1 MPSVV
6 RLTAALPF
14 LLLFAPAALAA
25 QGVDTL
31 PRLPIRFGVPAPRL
45 TEPPALRAPWLG
57 AATPRM
63 ASYDSAVSAALDST
77 RLSRATAIR
86 HAAIYGAAPQT
97 AQDSALDSMPE
108 APSNRLLGGLEKYAD
123 LSLDGQARLDVR
135 TERVHNERCTAA
147 DANIPDAGCGGGIRA
162 PRLENQ
168 ISVRSGGTI
177 GRRVHVNVDYDA
189 DRDFTANNNI
199 QVYYEGLTD
208 EVVQRIEV
216 GTVTFRPPPSRFLT
230 AAVPRS
236 NFGVN
241 GLFELGPMQFQAL
254 VATQKG
260 SAVSE
265 RVFNIG
271 TGETSQPQDRIVRDL
286 DFESGRFFWVVDPER
301 VPGHP
306 AVDILTVDPQGI
318 PATDRPT
325 EVRVYRYRTPTLGG
339 VNPNLGGIRAF
350 AANDAGTLP
359 QRLGQLAP
367 DEGVEWTL
375 LQQGRDYY
383 LDPSGLWFV
392 LAAKLDPRDYLAV
405 SYVTATGGLVGSFPA
420 ADRPAEIDSLRLI
433 SEPQRGPE
441 AGSFRYEMRQV
452 YRVAGSDLQASSLD
466 VSVSLNRSER
476 PASGLSTYLAQ
487 LGLAIPTDESV
498 IDRQNRLF
506 PRARD
511 PGAEEIVRETY
522 IVFPHLSPF
531 ADPLRLTDTER
542 SDSLYRTPLYLLF
555 SQGPPAR
562 FQLRLRYEAV
572 GGNDRS
578 TLSLN
583 ALQIKEGS
591 EQLTSGGRLLTR
603 GIDYSIDY
611 STGQVTFLD
620 PEALFGTG
628 SAQVTARFEQ
638 QDLFA
643 VAPTTILGLTSR
655 YSLGTLG
662 SVNLLGVFQRE
673 ATAYNRPQLGFE
685 AKANLV
691 GGVTTDLHFQSRA
704 VTRFFDRLT
713 SSPAT
718 APSRLDLN
726 AELALSRPDPN
737 WSGAAYLEEFEADVG
752 TPLSLSEL
760 AWEYGSIPQRTDGV
774 DPLLGFGAAFDPED
788 AVQMTWQNLVPDATG
803 RPFRM
808 RPQDIDTTIVTAGR
822 GDQYETGL
830 FITFHGDTAGGLVD
844 NDRSSHWTLPDRPFR
859 PRWRSIVTPLSSTG
873 VDLSRS
879 EYLEFWVFQA
889 GLHSADSAGVQLMID
904 LGTVSE
910 DALALAP
917 TTLAIAGEDSVLT
930 GRQYVGQG
938 RLDTERG
945 SDGIFNADE
954 DDIGILGDRPD
965 SLSFDGE
972 VTIRDVPLC
981 SRQLTGTVQV
991 FPWGDLSARCSNGN
1005 GQLDSEDL
1013 NRDLLLDA
1021 RGPNEDVFRYIVD
1034 LRADTYKVP
1043 NRGVK
1048 TLDSSG
1054 REGGWTLY
1062 RVPLRDATAVIGAP
1076 ALRLIQ
1082 HLRITALAP
1091 PDAGGDDIVGR
1102 FALARM
1108 RFVGAPWV
1116 RRSETPI
1123 AGISGSVGQP
1133 HGEVLTAVVSTEN
1146 VELGYTS
1153 PPGARNAVN
1162 DRNAGQGSLG
1172 SQINEKSLRV
1182 IARDLA
1188 IGDRAEAYLRFPAGP
1203 QNLLNYRELRVWA
1216 RGRGEGW
1223 ERGDLQ
1229 AFVKLGSDDRN
1240 FYLFRAPANTA
1251 SWEPELIVDLDA
1263 WRRLRGELE
1272 TRWLRGDPPSG
1283 SAECGGDASAYVICE
1298 GNYVVHLADPGVSPP
1313 NLAAV
1318 QEIAAGLMRVADLGA
1333 LPEAEVW
1340 IDDIRLT
1347 QPVSQVGKAIALD
1360 ARFSASDVGD
1370 IALSYNRQDGQFRQ
1384 IGETP
1389 SYRTNSTVRLA
1400 GTWRL
1405 DRFLPAGLGLSIPIG
1420 ISLIHTGVDPQLLGG
1435 TDIRGDALE
1444 GLRRPSS
1451 WSTAYS
1457 ISIRRSRRGTSL
1469 LARGLLDPLALTGS
1483 FARGNSRT
1491 ELSSGSTNAL
1501 NVAGAYNLIL
1511 RRAGPVINLTGIVPG
1526 FLRNTEAGKALAKA
1540 QISLVPST
1548 VRLSSGVVRDE
1559 GEFTSFQVPIARPA
1573 DAALIPSLS
1582 LNHIWRNAAGVT
1594 WQPIGMVLLG
1604 GDLTSSRDL
1613 RRYSDSTT
1621 LGRLAG
1627 QSRRSFLGMDVG
1639 VERDRQFTTTFA
1651 VTPRLTSWLRPRFTS
1666 RSGFVL
1672 SRSLTSRP
1680 PVQINGDTLGE
1691 FILPQTLNN
1700 SRINEIGASIDLSRL
1715 VRGAAGDSSRA
1726 GTIFSRVRPLDVSS
1740 RLTRN
1745 STYDLAAFDPTFG
1758 YQLGLGGRDAFLS
1771 HQGTPAIGVGEI
1783 RVKSL
1788 SSGADFPMGISF
1800 TLTYS
1805 ETDALRF
1812 QQVSGAF
1819 RETRTLTRDWPN
1831 GTARWTQS
1839 FRNGPFA
1846 LIGLGTAFRYRTGTT
1861 EQPTSSGPTTS
1872 GISSR
1877 SFGPDLQVSM
1887 RNGLRLSLQYA
1898 TTGSTQ
1904 RNTASTTLTE
1914 DDQVYGQ
1921 LSYAFR
1927 MPEWLA
1933 RSRKRIRTTLSG
1945 RSSHSVSCLRGAVEE
1960 ACANTVSE
1968 TLNQELTARMETD
1981 IAQLFQGGVDFGYTL
1996 SEAKHLNRRI
2006 STMFLTVSFQLVLS
2020 AGEFR

>member
-1 MPSVV
+1 MPSLV
-6 RLTAALPF
+6 RLAAALPF
-14 LLLFAPAALAA
+14 LLLIAPAALAA

-31 PRLPIRFGVPAPRL
+31 PRLPLRFGVPVPRL
-45 TEPPALRAPWLG
+45 TEPAALRAPWLG

-77 RLSRATAIR
+77 RLVRATAIR
-86 HAAIYGAAPQT
+86 QGMIYGVAQQP
-97 AQDSALDSMPE
+97 AQDTTPAAG
-108 APSNRLLGGLEKYAD
+108 APSNQILGGLEKYAD

-147 DANIPDAGCGGGIRA
+147 DANIPDAGCTGGIRA

-177 GRRVHVNVDYDA
+177 GQRVHVNVDYDA
-189 DRDFTANNNI
+189 DRDFSANNNI

-230 AAVPRS
+230 AAVPRT

-241 GLFELGPMQFQAL
+241 GVFELGPMQFQAL

-271 TGETSQPQDRIVRDL
+271 TGATSQPQDRIVRDL

-306 AVDILTVDPQGI
+306 AIDILNLDPQALPI
-318 PATDRPT
+318 ADRPA
-325 EVRVYRYRTPTLGG
+325 EVRVYRYRTPTIGG

-350 AANDAGTLP
+350 AANQSGITP
-359 QRLGQLAP
+359 QRLGQSAP
-367 DEGVEWTL
+367 NEGVEWTL

-383 LDPSGLWFV
+383 LDPSGLWFT

-405 SYVTATGGLVGSFPA
+405 SYVTAAGNSVGTFPA
-420 ADRPAEIDSLRLI
+420 ADRPAAIDSLILVF
-433 SEPQRGPE
+433 EPLRGPD
-441 AGSFRYEMRQV
+441 AGSFRHEMRQV
-452 YRVAGSDLQASSLD
+452 YRVAGNDLQASTLD
-466 VSVSLNRSER
+466 VSVLLNRSER

-487 LGLAIPTDESV
+487 LGLAIPTDESI

-511 PGAEEIVRETY
+511 PGAEDVVRETY
-522 IVFPHLSPF
+522 IVFPHLTPF
-531 ADPLRLTDTER
+531 ADAQRLTSAER

-562 FQLRLRYEAV
+562 FQVRLRYEAV
-572 GGNDRS
+572 GGTDRS

-583 ALQIKEGS
+583 ALQIKEAS
-591 EQLTSGGRLLTR
+591 EQLSIGGRVLLR
-603 GIDYSIDY
+603 GVDYAIDY

-655 YSLGTLG
+655 YSLGQLG

-691 GGVTTDLHFQSRA
+691 GGITTDLHFQSRA
-704 VTRFFDRLT
+704 VTRFFDRIT
-713 SSPAT
+713 SAPAT
-718 APSRLDLN
+718 APSRLDVN

-737 WSGAAYLEEFEADVG
+737 RSGAAYLEEFEADVG
-752 TPLSLSEL
+752 TPLSLAEV
-760 AWEYGSIPQRTDGV
+760 AWEFGSVPQSTDGV

-788 AVQMTWQNLVPDATG
+788 AVQLVWQNLVPDAQG
-803 RPFRM
+803 RAFRV
-808 RPQDIDTTIVTAGR
+808 RPQDIDTTIITAGR
-822 GDQYETGL
+822 GEQFETAL
-830 FITFHGDTAGGLVD
+830 WLTLHADTAGGLVR
-844 NDRSSHWTLPDRPFR
+844 NDRSSQWTLPARPLR

-889 GLHSADSAGVQLMID
+889 GAHSADSAGVHLMID

-910 DALALAP
+910 DALAIAP
-917 TTLAIAGEDSVLT
+917 GTFALVGEDSVFS
-930 GRQYVGQG
+930 GRQYVGRD

-965 SLSFDGE
+965 TLNFEGE
-972 VTIRDVPLC
+972 ITLENVPLC
-981 SRQLTGTVQV
+981 NRELTGVVQV
-991 FPWGDLSARCSNGN
+991 FPWGDLSARCSRGN

-1013 NRDLLLDA
+1013 NRDLLLNA
-1021 RGPNEDVFRYIVD
+1021 RGPNEDIFRYVVD
-1034 LRADTYKVP
+1034 LRSDAFKVP

-1048 TLDSSG
+1048 SLDSQG

-1062 RVPLRDATAVIGAP
+1062 RVPLRDATATVGSP

-1082 HLRITALAP
+1082 HLRVTVLAP
-1091 PDAGGDDIVGR
+1091 PDAGGDDVVGR
-1102 FALARM
+1102 FAVARM

-1116 RRSETPI
+1116 RRAEQPI
-1123 AGISGSVGQP
+1123 AGISGSTAAG

-1182 IARDLA
+1182 IARDLLV
-1188 IGDRAEAYLRFPAGP
+1188 GERAEAYLRFPAGP

-1216 RGRGEGW
+1216 RGFGAGW

-1251 SWEPELIVDLDA
+1251 SWEPEMIVDLDA

-1272 TRWLRGDPPSG
+1272 ARWLRGDPPSG
-1283 SAECGGDASAYVICE
+1283 SAECGGDPAAYVICE
-1298 GNYVVHLADPGVSPP
+1298 GNYLVHLADPGVSPP

-1318 QEIAAGLMRVADLGA
+1318 QEIAAGLIRVADLGA

-1347 QPVSQVGKAIALD
+1347 QPVSQVGKAMALD
-1360 ARFSASDVGD
+1360 ARFTASDVGD
-1370 IALSYNRQDGQFRQ
+1370 LALSFQRQDGQFRQ

-1389 SYRTNSTVRLA
+1389 SYRTNNTLRLF
-1400 GTWRL
+1400 GVWRL
-1405 DRFLPAGLGLSIPIG
+1405 DRFLPAGLGLSIPVG
-1420 ISLIHTGVDPQLLGG
+1420 VSLTRTGVDPVLLSG
-1435 TDIRGDALE
+1435 TDILGSTLAD
-1444 GLRRPSS
+1444 LRRPRS
-1451 WSTAYS
+1451 WSTAYTV
-1457 ISIRRSRRGTSL
+1457 SIRRSRRGSNWVT
-1469 LARGLLDPLALTGS
+1469 RGLLDPLALTGS
-1483 FARGNSRT
+1483 FASGTAQT
-1491 ELSSGSTNAL
+1491 ELSRGETSTM
-1501 NVAGAYNLIL
+1501 NVSGAYNLVL
-1511 RRAGPVINLTGIVPG
+1511 RRSGPVVNLTGIVPG

-1540 QISLVPST
+1540 QVSLVPST
-1548 VRLSSGVVRDE
+1548 VRLSSGIARDE
-1559 GEFTSFQVPIARPA
+1559 GEFTSYQVPVFRAA
-1573 DAALIPSLS
+1573 DEALVPSLS
-1582 LNHIWRNAAGVT
+1582 LNHIWRNVAGVT
-1594 WQPIGMVLLG
+1594 WQPLGMLQLG

-1613 RRYSDSTT
+1613 RRYADSTT
-1621 LGRLAG
+1621 IGRVAG
-1627 QSRRSFLGMDVG
+1627 QSRRAFLGMDVG
-1639 VERDRQFTTTFA
+1639 VERDRQLSTNVA
-1651 VTPRLTSWLRPRFTS
+1651 LTPRLTSWLRPRYST
-1666 RSGFVL
+1666 RSNFVL

-1680 PVQINGDTLGE
+1680 PVQIFGDTLGA

-1700 SRINEIGASIDLSRL
+1700 SRANEIGASIDVARL
-1715 VRGAAGDSSRA
+1715 VRGISGDSSRI
-1726 GTIFSRVRPLDVSS
+1726 GTFFARMRPLDLSS
-1740 RLTRN
+1740 RLTRT
-1745 STYDLAAFDPTFG
+1745 STYDLAAFDPDLR
-1758 YQLGLGGRDAFLS
+1758 YQLALGGRDDFLTEE
-1771 HQGTPAIGVGEI
+1771 GVPAIGLGET
-1783 RVKSL
+1783 RVKAL
-1788 SSGADFPMGISF
+1788 STGADLPMGLSF
-1800 TLTYS
+1800 ALTFS
-1805 ETDALRF
+1805 ETDALRL
-1812 QQVSGAF
+1812 QRVSNAF

-1831 GTARWTQS
+1831 GTARWNHT
-1839 FRNGPFA
+1839 FRSGPLA
-1846 LIGLGTAFRYRTGTT
+1846 LIGLGAAFRYRTGTT
-1861 EQPTSSGPTTS
+1861 EQPTSTGTSISGL
-1872 GISSR
+1872 SSR
-1877 SFGPDLQVSM
+1877 SFGPDLQLSM

-1898 TTGSTQ
+1898 TSGSEQ
-1904 RNTASTTLTE
+1904 RNTSSTTIAE
-1914 DDQVYGQ
+1914 DDQLYGQ

-1945 RSSHSVSCLRGAVEE
+1945 RSSLSTSCLRGPEE
-1960 ACANTVSE
+1960 AVCANTVSE
-1968 TLNQELTARMETD
+1968 TLNQELTARLETD
-1981 IAQLFQGGVDFGYTL
+1981 LAQLFQGGLDFGYTL

>member
-6 RLTAALPF
+6 RLAAALPF

-31 PRLPIRFGVPAPRL
+31 PRLPLRFGVPVPRL
-45 TEPPALRAPWLG
+45 TEPAALRAPWLG

-77 RLSRATAIR
+77 RLVRATAIR
-86 HAAIYGAAPQT
+86 QGMIYGVAQQP
-97 AQDSALDSMPE
+97 AQDTAPAAG
-108 APSNRLLGGLEKYAD
+108 APSNQLLGGLEKYAD

-147 DANIPDAGCGGGIRA
+147 DANIPDAGCSGGIRA

-177 GRRVHVNVDYDA
+177 GQRVHVNVDYDA
-189 DRDFTANNNI
+189 DRDFSANNNI

-230 AAVPRS
+230 AAVPRT

-241 GLFELGPMQFQAL
+241 GVFELGPMQFQAL

-271 TGETSQPQDRIVRDL
+271 TGATSQPQDRIVRDL

-306 AVDILTVDPQGI
+306 GIDILNLDPQVL
-318 PATDRPT
+318 PVADRPA
-325 EVRVYRYRTPTLGG
+325 EVRVYRYRTPTTGG

-350 AANDAGTLP
+350 AANQSGLTP
-359 QRLGQLAP
+359 QRLGQSAP
-367 DEGVEWTL
+367 NEGVEWTL

-383 LDPSGLWFV
+383 LDPSGLWFT

-405 SYVTATGGLVGSFPA
+405 SYVTAAGGSVGTFPA
-420 ADRPAEIDSLRLI
+420 ADRPAAIDSLILVF
-433 SEPQRGPE
+433 EPLRGPD
-441 AGSFRYEMRQV
+441 AGSFRHEMRQV
-452 YRVAGSDLQASSLD
+452 YRVAGNDLQASTLD
-466 VSVSLNRSER
+466 VSVLLNRSER

-511 PGAEEIVRETY
+511 PGAEEVVRETY
-522 IVFPHLSPF
+522 IVFPHLTPF
-531 ADPLRLTDTER
+531 ADAQRLTPAER

-562 FQLRLRYEAV
+562 FQVRLRYEAV
-572 GGNDRS
+572 GGTDRS

-591 EQLTSGGRLLTR
+591 EQLSSGGRLLQR
-603 GIDYSIDY
+603 GVDYSIDY

-655 YSLGTLG
+655 YSLGQLG

-691 GGVTTDLHFQSRA
+691 GGITTDLHFQSRA
-704 VTRFFDRLT
+704 VTRFFDRIT
-713 SSPAT
+713 SAPAT
-718 APSRLDLN
+718 APSRLDVN

-737 WSGAAYLEEFEADVG
+737 RSGAAYLEEFEADVG
-752 TPLSLSEL
+752 TPLSLAEV
-760 AWEYGSIPQRTDGV
+760 AWEFGSVPQTTDGV

-788 AVQMTWQNLVPDATG
+788 AVQLVWQNLVPDAQG
-803 RPFRM
+803 RPFRV
-808 RPQDIDTTIVTAGR
+808 RPQDIDTTIITAGR
-822 GDQYETGL
+822 GEQFETAL
-830 FITFHGDTAGGLVD
+830 WLTLHADTAGGLVR
-844 NDRSSHWTLPDRPFR
+844 NDRSSQWTMPARPLR
-859 PRWRSIVTPLSSTG
+859 PRWRSMVTPLSSTG

-889 GLHSADSAGVQLMID
+889 GAHSADSAGVQLMID

-910 DALALAP
+910 DALAIAP
-917 TTLAIAGEDSVLT
+917 GTFALVAEDSVFT
-930 GRQYVGQG
+930 GRQYVGRD

-945 SDGIFNADE
+945 ADGIFNADE

-965 SLSFDGE
+965 TLNFEGE
-972 VTIRDVPLC
+972 ITLENVPLC
-981 SRQLTGTVQV
+981 NRELTGVVQV
-991 FPWGDLSARCSNGN
+991 FPWGDLSARCSRGN

-1021 RGPNEDVFRYIVD
+1021 RGPNEDIFRYVVD
-1034 LRADTYKVP
+1034 LRSDAFKVP

-1048 TLDSSG
+1048 SLDSQG

-1062 RVPLRDATAVIGAP
+1062 RVPLRDATATVGSP

-1082 HLRITALAP
+1082 HLRVTVLAP
-1091 PDAGGDDIVGR
+1091 PDAGGDDVVGR

-1116 RRSETPI
+1116 RRAEQPI
-1123 AGISGSVGQP
+1123 AGISGSTAAG

-1182 IARDLA
+1182 IARDLLV
-1188 IGDRAEAYLRFPAGP
+1188 GERAEAYLRFPAGP

-1216 RGRGEGW
+1216 RGFGAGW

-1251 SWEPELIVDLDA
+1251 SWEPEMIVDLDA

-1272 TRWLRGDPPSG
+1272 ARWLRGDPPSG
-1283 SAECGGDASAYVICE
+1283 SAECGGDPAAYVICE
-1298 GNYVVHLADPGVSPP
+1298 GSYLVHLADPGVSPP

-1318 QEIAAGLMRVADLGA
+1318 QEIAAGMIRVADLGA
-1333 LPEAEVW
+1333 LTEAEVW

-1347 QPVSQVGKAIALD
+1347 QPVSQVGKAMALD
-1360 ARFSASDVGD
+1360 ARFTAADVGD
-1370 IALSYNRQDGQFRQ
+1370 LALSFHRQDGQFRQ

-1389 SYRTNSTVRLA
+1389 SFRTNNTLRLS

-1405 DRFLPAGLGLSIPIG
+1405 DRFLPAGLGLSIPVG
-1420 ISLIHTGVDPQLLGG
+1420 VSLIRTGVDPVLLSG
-1435 TDIRGDALE
+1435 TDILGSTLAE
-1444 GLRRPSS
+1444 LRRPRS

-1457 ISIRRSRRGTSL
+1457 VSIRRSRRGSNWLT
-1469 LARGLLDPLALTGS
+1469 RGLLDPLALTGS
-1483 FARGNSRT
+1483 FASGTAQT
-1491 ELSSGSTNAL
+1491 ELSRGETNTM
-1501 NVAGAYNLIL
+1501 NVSGAYNLVL
-1511 RRAGPVINLTGIVPG
+1511 RRAGPVVNLTGIVPG
-1526 FLRNTEAGKALAKA
+1526 FLRNTEAGKALAKS

-1548 VRLSSGVVRDE
+1548 LRLSSGIARDE
-1559 GEFTSFQVPIARPA
+1559 GEFTSYQAPVFRAT
-1573 DAALIPSLS
+1573 DEALVPSLS

-1594 WQPIGMVLLG
+1594 WQPLGMLLLG

-1613 RRYSDSTT
+1613 RRYADSTT
-1621 LGRLAG
+1621 IGRVAG
-1627 QSRRSFLGMDVG
+1627 QSRRAFLGMDVG
-1639 VERDRQFTTTFA
+1639 VERDRQLSTNVTL
-1651 VTPRLTSWLRPRFTS
+1651 TPRLTSWLRPRYST
-1666 RSGFVL
+1666 RSNFVL

-1680 PVQINGDTLGE
+1680 PVQIFGDTLGA

-1700 SRINEIGASIDLSRL
+1700 SRANEIGASIDLARL
-1715 VRGAAGDSSRA
+1715 VRGISGDSSRI
-1726 GTIFSRVRPLDVSS
+1726 GNFFGRVRPLDVSS
-1740 RLTRN
+1740 RLTRT
-1745 STYDLAAFDPTFG
+1745 STFDLAAFDPDLR
-1758 YQLGLGGRDAFLS
+1758 YQLALGGREDFLTEE
-1771 HQGTPAIGVGEI
+1771 GTPAIGLGET

-1788 SSGADFPMGISF
+1788 SSGADLPMGLSF
-1800 TLTYS
+1800 SLTFS
-1805 ETDALRF
+1805 ETDALRM
-1812 QQVSGAF
+1812 QRVSNAF

-1831 GTARWTQS
+1831 GTARWTHT
-1839 FRNGPFA
+1839 FRSGPLA
-1846 LIGLGTAFRYRTGTT
+1846 LIGLGAAFRYRTGTT
-1861 EQPTSSGPTTS
+1861 EQPTSAGTSISGL
-1872 GISSR
+1872 SSR
-1877 SFGPDLQVSM
+1877 SFGPDLQLSM

-1898 TTGSTQ
+1898 TSGSEQ
-1904 RNTASTTLTE
+1904 RNTSSTTMAE
-1914 DDQVYGQ
+1914 DEQLYGQ

-1945 RSSHSVSCLRGAVEE
+1945 RSSVSTSCLRSPEE
-1960 ACANTVSE
+1960 AVCGNTVSE
-1968 TLNQELTARMETD
+1968 TLNQELTARLETD
-1981 IAQLFQGGVDFGYTL
+1981 LAQLFQGGLDFGYTL

>member
-1 MPSVV
+1 MPSAL
-6 RLTAALPF
+6 RLTAALPL

-31 PRLPIRFGVPAPRL
+31 PRRPIRFGIPAPRL
-45 TEPPALRAPWLG
+45 TEPAALRAPWLG

-77 RLSRATAIR
+77 RLARATAIR
-86 HAAIYGAAPQT
+86 QGIIYGAAQQPV
-97 AQDSALDSMPE
+97 QDTTPAG
-108 APSNRLLGGLEKYAD
+108 APSNRILGGLEKYAD

-147 DANIPDAGCGGGIRA
+147 DANIPDAGCTGGIRA

-177 GRRVHVNVDYDA
+177 GQRVHVNVDYDA
-189 DRDFTANNNI
+189 DRDFSANNNI

-241 GLFELGPMQFQAL
+241 GLFEFGPMQFQAL

-271 TGETSQPQDRIVRDL
+271 TGATSQPQDRIVRDL
-286 DFESGRFFWVVDPER
+286 DFEAGRFFWVVNPER

-306 AVDILTVDPQGI
+306 AIDILNVDPSGLPVAER
-318 PATDRPT
+318 PA
-325 EVRVYRYRTPTLGG
+325 EVRVYRYRTPTTGG

-350 AANDAGTLP
+350 AANESGLVP
-359 QRLGQLAP
+359 QRLGQPAP
-367 DEGVEWTL
+367 NEGVEWTL

-383 LDPSGLWFV
+383 LDPSGLWFT
-392 LAAKLDPRDYLAV
+392 LAARLDPRDYLAV
-405 SYVTATGGLVGSFPA
+405 SYVTAAGTSVGTFPA
-420 ADRPAEIDSLRLI
+420 ADRPAAIDSLILVF
-433 SEPQRGPE
+433 EPQRGPD
-441 AGSFRYEMRQV
+441 AGSFRHEMRQV
-452 YRVAGSDLQASSLD
+452 YRVAGSDLQASTLEVSLL
-466 VSVSLNRSER
+466 LNRSER

-522 IVFPHLSPF
+522 IVFPHLTPF
-531 ADPLRLTDTER
+531 ADPQRLTEAER

-562 FQLRLRYEAV
+562 FQVRLRYEAV
-572 GGNDRS
+572 GGTDRS

-583 ALQIKEGS
+583 ALQIKDGS
-591 EQLTSGGRLLTR
+591 EQLTVGGRLLQR
-603 GIDYSIDY
+603 GTDYAIDY

-655 YSLGTLG
+655 YSLGRVG

-691 GGVTTDLHFQSRA
+691 GGVTTDLHFQSRGI
-704 VTRFFDRLT
+704 TRFFDRLT
-713 SSPAT
+713 STPAT

-737 WSGAAYLEEFEADVG
+737 RSGAAYLEEFEADVG
-752 TPLSLSEL
+752 TPLSLAEI
-760 AWEYGSIPQRTDGV
+760 AWEFGSVPQATDGL

-788 AVQMTWQNLVPDATG
+788 AVQLVWQNLVPDAEG
-803 RPFRM
+803 RPFRV
-808 RPQDIDTTIVTAGR
+808 RPQDIDTTIITAGR
-822 GDQYETGL
+822 GDQFETAL
-830 FITFHGDTAGGLVD
+830 WLTLHADTAGGMVR
-844 NDRSSHWTLPDRPFR
+844 NDRTSQWSLPARPFR
-859 PRWRSIVTPLSSTG
+859 PRWRSMVTPLSSTG

-879 EYLEFWVFQA
+879 EFLEFWVFQA
-889 GLHSADSAGVQLMID
+889 GAHSADSAGVHLMID
-904 LGTVSE
+904 LGTVNE
-910 DALALAP
+910 DALAIAP
-917 TTLAIAGEDSVLT
+917 GSFALVGEDSVFT
-930 GRQYVGQG
+930 GRQYVGRD
-938 RLDTERG
+938 RLDSERG
-945 SDGIFNADE
+945 ADGIFNADE
-954 DDIGILGDRPD
+954 DDVGILGDRPD
-965 SLSFDGE
+965 TLNFEGE
-972 VTIRDVPLC
+972 ITLENVPLC
-981 SRQLTGTVQV
+981 NRQLTGVVQV
-991 FPWGDLSARCSNGN
+991 FPWGDLSARCSRGN

-1013 NRDLLLDA
+1013 NRDLLLNA
-1021 RGPNEDVFRYIVD
+1021 RGPNEDVFRYVVD
-1034 LRADTYKVP
+1034 LRSDAFKVP

-1048 TLDSSG
+1048 TLDSQG

-1062 RVPLRDATAVIGAP
+1062 RVPLRSATATIGSP
-1076 ALRLIQ
+1076 ALRLVQ
-1082 HLRITALAP
+1082 HLRITVLAP
-1091 PDAGGDDIVGR
+1091 PDAGGDDVAGR
-1102 FALARM
+1102 FAFARM

-1116 RRSETPI
+1116 RRTEQPI
-1123 AGISGSVGQP
+1123 AGISGSTGAG

-1172 SQINEKSLRV
+1172 SQINEKSLR
-1182 IARDLA
+1182 IIGRDLLV
-1188 IGDRAEAYLRFPAGP
+1188 GERAEAYLRFPAGP
-1203 QNLLNYRELRVWA
+1203 QNILNYRELRVWA
-1216 RGRGEGW
+1216 RGHGEGW

-1240 FYLFRAPANTA
+1240 FYLFRAPANTT
-1251 SWEPELIVDLDA
+1251 SWEPEMVVDLDA

-1272 TRWLRGDPPSG
+1272 ARWLRGDPPSG
-1283 SAECGGDASAYVICE
+1283 AAECGGDPGAYVICE
-1298 GNYVVHLADPGVSPP
+1298 GSYLVHLADPGVSPP

-1318 QEIAAGLMRVADLGA
+1318 QELAAGMLRVADHGA

-1360 ARFSASDVGD
+1360 ARFAASDVGD
-1370 IALSYNRQDGQFRQ
+1370 LALSFQRQDGQFRQ

-1389 SYRTNSTVRLA
+1389 TYRTNSTMRLS

-1405 DRFLPAGLGLSIPIG
+1405 DRFLPAGLGLSIPVG
-1420 ISLIHTGVDPQLLGG
+1420 VSLVHTGVDPQLLSG
-1435 TDIRGDALE
+1435 TDILGSTLTD
-1444 GLRRPSS
+1444 LRRPKS
-1451 WSTAYS
+1451 WSTAYTV
-1457 ISIRRSRRGTSL
+1457 SIRRSRRGGNWLT
-1469 LARGLLDPLALTGS
+1469 RGLLDPLALTGS
-1483 FARGNSRT
+1483 FAQGIAQT
-1491 ELSSGSTNAL
+1491 ELSRGETNTM
-1501 NVAGAYNLIL
+1501 NVSGAYNLVL

-1526 FLRNTEAGKALAKA
+1526 FLRNTEAGKALAKS

-1548 VRLSSGVVRDE
+1548 LRLSSGIARDE
-1559 GEFTSFQVPIARPA
+1559 GEFTSYQVPIFRTA
-1573 DAALIPSLS
+1573 DEALIPSLS
-1582 LNHIWRNAAGVT
+1582 LNHIWRNAAGLT
-1594 WQPIGMVLLG
+1594 WQPLGMLLVG

-1613 RRYSDSTT
+1613 RRYADSTA

-1627 QSRRSFLGMDVG
+1627 QSRRAFLGMDVG
-1639 VERDRQFTTTFA
+1639 VERDRQLGTNVTL
-1651 VTPRLTSWLRPRFTS
+1651 TPRLTSWLRPRYST
-1666 RSGFVL
+1666 RSTFVL

-1680 PVQINGDTLGE
+1680 PVQIFGDTLGA

-1700 SRINEIGASIDLSRL
+1700 SRANEIGASIDLARL
-1715 VRGAAGDSSRA
+1715 VRGISGDSSRITA
-1726 GTIFSRVRPLDVSS
+1726 FVGRVRPLDLSS
-1740 RLTRN
+1740 RLTRS
-1745 STYDLAAFDPTFG
+1745 STYDLAAFDPTLG
-1758 YQLGLGGRDAFLS
+1758 YQLGFGGRDDFLA
-1771 HQGTPAIGVGEI
+1771 HQGSPALGVGET
-1783 RVKSL
+1783 RVKSV
-1788 SSGADFPMGISF
+1788 SSGADFPIGLSF

-1812 QQVSGAF
+1812 QRVSSAF
-1819 RETRTLTRDWPN
+1819 RETRTTSRDWPN
-1831 GTARWTQS
+1831 GTARWTHS
-1839 FRNGPFA
+1839 FRSGPVA
-1846 LIGLGTAFRYRTGTT
+1846 LVGLGAAFRYRTGTT
-1861 EQPTSSGPTTS
+1861 EQPTSTGTTVSGL
-1872 GISSR
+1872 SSR
-1877 SFGPDLQVSM
+1877 SFGPDLQLSM

-1898 TTGSTQ
+1898 TSGSEQ
-1904 RNTASTTLTE
+1904 RNTASTTLAE
-1914 DDQVYGQ
+1914 DDQIYGQ

-1945 RSSHSVSCLRGAVEE
+1945 RSSLSTTCLRGPEE
-1960 ACANTVSE
+1960 PSCANTVSE
-1968 TLNQELTARMETD
+1968 TLNQELTARLETD
-1981 IAQLFQGGVDFGYTL
+1981 LAQLFQGGIDFGYTL